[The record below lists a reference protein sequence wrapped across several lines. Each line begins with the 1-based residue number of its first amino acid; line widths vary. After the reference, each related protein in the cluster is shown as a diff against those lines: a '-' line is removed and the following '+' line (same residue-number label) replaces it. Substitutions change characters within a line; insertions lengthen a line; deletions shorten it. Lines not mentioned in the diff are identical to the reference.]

1 LNTNPEAE
9 KDKIEGQVIC
19 YYATKYFIL
28 VIENEGL
35 TERIN
40 ETYCYVLCLYDRKT
54 SDECKKESYLRIYT
68 NGAGERKKAI
78 QVIQE
83 NNFKTAS
90 DDLYS
95 FHQKGGKQF
104 KIFLYELARGTTSAG
119 KYNLNLVAEFVTKKG
134 FEIKYDDTDSL
145 YLICSDKYYEKCD
158 EAFSRKDLSKEVYFT
173 EMVKITIIVMKSL
186 QNQQEKYFGVS
197 HKEVV
202 NFRPDDLF
210 MRGIDTV
217 KQENSELFRF
227 IGEKIMWEAMDI
239 NNTCSICKIV
249 EDALWDARFK
259 WWDFN

>member
-1 LNTNPEAE
+1 MKIQNLLDTYAFKCDIVFSSRVYENIEKGKYSDTYVFLPE
-9 KDKIEGQVIC
+9 KGIEM
-19 YYATKYFIL
+19 
-28 VIENEGL
+28 
-35 TERIN
+35 
-40 ETYCYVLCLYDRKT
+40 RKP
-54 SDECKKESYLRIYT
+54 
-68 NGAGERKKAI
+68 
-78 QVIQE
+78 
-83 NNFKTAS
+83 
-90 DDLYS
+90 
-95 FHQKGGKQF
+95 GGKQF